1 MLTIYGVSIILCFI
15 KILYGSRNFFFFN
28 QITSSCLRGLWS
40 WVLWYWLSWAGGGK
54 SDYLKGRWFKCF
66 ANLVNNCRDDVIFDE
81 TVQVVSFVCSN
92 EALYLQTCNAFSTS
106 FLAKSACPCVLSSIV
121 HDMFHW
127 LVYAAKNC
135 PFVRHKKKR
144 YMYIITHLLDQETV
158 LKSWHDQFLNKTI
171 VKQKLTFLLYTSK
184 SRTYQGKFVKHKLPV
199 HKELQVLS
207 LLIAL

>member
-1 MLTIYGVSIILCFI
+1 MFAGSLILSSV
-15 KILYGSRNFFFFN
+15 IL
-28 QITSSCLRGLWS
+28 IE
-40 WVLWYWLSWAGGGK
+40 LSWRWQERLSERAVMFHC
-54 SDYLKGRWFKCF
+54 WFKCF
-66 ANLVNNCRDDVIFDE
+66 VNLVNNCRDDVIFDE

-127 LVYAAKNC
+127 LVYAAKKC

-171 VKQKLTFLLYTSK
+171 VKEKLTFLLYTSK
-184 SRTYQGKFVKHKLPV
+184 SRTCQGKFVKHKLPV
-199 HKELQVLS
+199 HKELEVLS